1 MGYMGAW
8 LRVFLGVLCVAFSAV
23 TIGSAAAATI
33 CVGAKQQ
40 GCFSTISAGI
50 AAAAPGDTV
59 QVAAGLYREQVV
71 INKPL
76 SLIGANAA
84 NTLIDASGTAGG
96 GNGVGIYI
104 DGMDNLTPAKKL
116 IGGTGLSEV
125 VVQGFTVMNAQFEGI
140 LVTNAS
146 NITLLENHVT
156 GSNTGL
162 QVPTNPAG
170 CPFIPPWETSEG
182 FDCGEGIHLA
192 AVHNSTVAN
201 NIVDHNAGGVLLT
214 DETGPNRDNLII
226 GNQVTDN
233 GYDCGITLASHRPPT
248 NLGFGSDPAVAFG
261 VVRNTVAHN
270 DSSNNGFA
278 VSGNGIGVGI
288 FTSPGPPTFA
298 TMQTAAYQNVV
309 IGNRLIGNGQPGV
322 AMHAHKAGQILAG
335 NLVTGNYIAFNGAD
349 VADNATPGPTG
360 INVDGGAS
368 VVSLNGH
375 TVIGN
380 IIEHEA
386 VDVAVR
392 TEASTQIDVH
402 LNNLLGA
409 GIGVANQ
416 GSGNVNATQNYWG
429 CAGGPG
435 ALGCATVAGHVTVSS
450 SLSQP
455 VNLGDPLADLLNP
468 GAAGKTALN
477 PGQSLPNPPNPG
489 QSLPNPP
496 SPGQSLPNPPN
507 PGQSRSGALNVGEP
521 GPKPINRGE
530 SGKH

>member
-1 MGYMGAW
+1 MGGGMGHMGAW
-8 LRVFLGVLCVAFSAV
+8 LRVFLGVLCAAFSAV
-23 TIGSAAAATI
+23 TIGSASAATI

-40 GCFSTISAGI
+40 GCFSTINAGI

-59 QVAAGLYREQVV
+59 QVAPGLYHEQVL
-71 INKPL
+71 IQKPL

-84 NTLIDASGTAGG
+84 NTLIDASGSTTGG
-96 GNGVGIYI
+96 SNPGAVGNGVGIYI

-125 VVQGFTVMNAQFEGI
+125 VVQGFTVMNARFEGI

-156 GSNTGL
+156 RSNTGL
-162 QVPTNPAG
+162 QVPTNPGG

-192 AVHNSTVAN
+192 AVHHSTVAN
-201 NIVDHNAGGVLLT
+201 NVVDHNAGGVLLT

-226 GNQVTDN
+226 GNQITDN

-248 NLGFGSDPAVAFG
+248 SLGFGSDPAVAFG
-261 VVRNTVAHN
+261 VFRNTVAHN
-270 DSSNNGFA
+270 ESSNNGLA

-288 FTSPGPPTFA
+288 FASPGPPTFA

-322 AMHAHKAGQILAG
+322 AMHAHKAGAILTG
-335 NLVTGNYIAFNGAD
+335 NLVTGNYI
-349 VADNATPGPTG
+349 
-360 INVDGGAS
+360 
-368 VVSLNGH
+368 
-375 TVIGN
+375 IGN

-450 SLSQP
+450 SLSQQL
-455 VNLGDPLADLLNP
+455 NLGDPLTDPLNP
-468 GAAGKTALN
+468 GVSA
-477 PGQSLPNPPNPG
+477 
-489 QSLPNPP
+489 
-496 SPGQSLPNPPN
+496 
-507 PGQSRSGALNVGEP
+507 
-521 GPKPINRGE
+521 
-530 SGKH
+530 KH

>member
-1 MGYMGAW
+1 MGHMGAW
-8 LRVFLGVLCVAFSAV
+8 LRVFLGVLCAAFSAV
-23 TIGSAAAATI
+23 IIGSASAATI

-40 GCFSTISAGI
+40 GCFSTINAGI
-50 AAAAPGDTV
+50 SAAAPGDTV
-59 QVAAGLYREQVV
+59 QVAPGLYHEQVL
-71 INKPL
+71 IKKPL

-84 NTLIDASGTAGG
+84 NTLIDASGSTTGG
-96 GNGVGIYI
+96 SNPGAVGNGVGIYI

-156 GSNTGL
+156 RSNTGL
-162 QVPTNPAG
+162 QVPTNPGG

-192 AVHNSTVAN
+192 AVHHSTVAN

-226 GNQVTDN
+226 GNQITDN

-248 NLGFGSDPAVAFG
+248 SLGFGSDPAVAFG
-261 VVRNTVAHN
+261 VFRNTVAHN
-270 DSSNNGFA
+270 ESSNNGLA

-322 AMHAHKAGQILAG
+322 AMHAHKAGAILTG

-349 VADNATPGPTG
+349 VADNAAPGPTG

-368 VVSLNGH
+368 GVSLNGN

-435 ALGCATVAGHVTVSS
+435 ALGCATVVGHVTVSS
-450 SLSQP
+450 SLSQQI
-455 VNLGDPLADLLNP
+455 NLGDPLADPLNP
-468 GAAGKTALN
+468 GVSA
-477 PGQSLPNPPNPG
+477 
-489 QSLPNPP
+489 
-496 SPGQSLPNPPN
+496 
-507 PGQSRSGALNVGEP
+507 
-521 GPKPINRGE
+521 
-530 SGKH
+530 KH